1 MFVSNKSV
9 TLALGVAMFLSQSVV
24 LADETST
31 TSIKTETPLGSAST
45 SVKVKS
51 NAASTTKTVK
61 NSSANAVEAKQST
74 YRAEAGVGGAKVEEQ
89 KDAVRANADGS
100 VTSEQKK
107 ESHAVGVAGS
117 AHKKSS
123 ASTTVG
129 VNGTTSSVKEEKRS
143 SNP

>member
-1 MFVSNKSV
+1 MFASTKST
-9 TLALGVAMFLSQSVV
+9 TLALGVAMFLSQSVAF
-24 LADETST
+24 ADETSS

-61 NSSANAVEAKQST
+61 KASANAVEAKQST
-74 YRAEAGVGGAKVEEQ
+74 YHAEVGAGGAKVTHE
-89 KDAVRANADGS
+89 KDAIRANGDGS

-107 ESHAVGVAGS
+107 ESHAIGIGGS

-129 VNGTTSSVKEEKRS
+129 AHGSSTSVKEEKQ
-143 SNP
+143 SNTP